1 MQSLIFIALAVV
13 IFMLC
18 KYSFNKERKVPNR
31 KDLLLEFIIIVS
43 VVYLIWWILYL
54 ASYLFV
60 FIG

>member
-1 MQSLIFIALAVV
+1 MYVGEMFVQSLIFIALAVV

-43 VVYLIWWILYL
+43 VVYLI
-54 ASYLFV
+54 
-60 FIG
+60 